1 MGDYT
6 TALESSRRAETITS
20 VLYPDDR
27 QLKGKELRLR
37 QEYFFVSATI
47 QDILARF
54 LEFHLPWSELPE
66 KMAIQV
72 VEWKWSELKLND
84 THPALS
90 IPEMMRLLINDHHL
104 TYDEAWSIVT
114 RCFSYTNHTVM
125 SEALET
131 WSVEMMKSVL
141 PW

>member
-1 MGDYT
+1 M
-6 TALESSRRAETITS
+6 E
-20 VLYPDDR
+20 
-27 QLKGKELRLR
+27 
-37 QEYFFVSATI
+37 
-47 QDILARF
+47 
-54 LEFHLPWSELPE
+54 WSER
-66 KMAIQV
+66 
-72 VEWKWSELKLND
+72 KLND

-90 IPEMMRLLINDHHL
+90 IPEMMRLLINDYHL

-131 WSVEMMKSVL
+131 WSVEMMQSVL